1 MNKISKKI
9 LEKAVVYMIL
19 ILGSVIM
26 IFPFIWTVSTS
37 FKNQYEVFDFPPK
50 LIPEHPTIENYVQ
63 ALTIVPIGRWFIN
76 SFIVASATTI
86 FVIVVASLA
95 GYVFGR
101 KNFRG
106 KDILLYMFLMTLMIP
121 SMVTIIPNFLLIKN
135 IGLMDTYLGLI
146 LPYTSWNL
154 ALSIYILKDFF
165 SAIPQA
171 LEDAARI
178 DGCSELQIFLK
189 IMLPLAK
196 PGIATIGI
204 FTFLYGWDEFTW
216 ALTVTSS
223 ASMRTLPIGLALF
236 HGEYLTM
243 WTLLT
248 AGLVIATIPPIVV
261 FLLFQK
267 YFIPN
272 LMAGSVKM

>member
-1 MNKISKKI
+1 MNKISKKM

>member
-1 MNKISKKI
+1 MNKISKKM

-171 LEDAARI
+171 LE
-178 DGCSELQIFLK
+178 GCSELQIFLK

>member
-1 MNKISKKI
+1 MNKISKKM
-9 LEKAVVYMIL
+9 LEKAVVYIIL

-37 FKNQYEVFDFPPK
+37 FKNQYEVFNFPPK